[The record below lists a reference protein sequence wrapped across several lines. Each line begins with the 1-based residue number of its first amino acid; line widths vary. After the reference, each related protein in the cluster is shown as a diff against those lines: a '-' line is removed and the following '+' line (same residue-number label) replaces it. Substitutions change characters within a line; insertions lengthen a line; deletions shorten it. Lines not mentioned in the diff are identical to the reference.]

1 MFKELLKDRHRVHQ
15 SYKTLFR
22 SAEGQVVM
30 RHMMKKFGVTNPSF
44 VQGDANATAFK
55 EGQRH
60 VVLSILKYIN
70 RDSDE
75 VAQKIQEHIED
86 E

>member
-1 MFKELLKDRHRVHQ
+1 MFKEILRDRHRVHE
-15 SYKTLFR
+15 SYKHVFN
-22 SAEGQVVM
+22 SAEGQIVM
-30 RHMMKKFGVTNPSF
+30 RHMMKKFGITNPSF
-44 VQGDANATAFK
+44 VQGDSNATAFK

-70 RDSDE
+70 RNFDD